1 MSNARPATREM
12 SKMSDKEN
20 LFEIADAVLDYDGEE
35 VVRLLRREVA
45 AGSDVEEILNIGL
58 IEPMG
63 DIGDQFTEGEIFV
76 PEMLM
81 AANAMKAGLE
91 VLRPILAE
99 SDAEPVGKILLGTVQ
114 GDLHDIG
121 KNLVTMMLEGAGF
134 EVFDIGV
141 NQKPEEFAEAVQMHA
156 PDIVGLSALLTTT
169 MTSMRN
175 TTILLKERFPQ
186 LKVIVGGAPI
196 NQEFADA
203 IGADGFSEDAPG
215 AALLAR
221 KFMEET
227 ARA

>member
-1 MSNARPATREM
+1 MT
-12 SKMSDKEN
+12 DKDN
-20 LFEIADAVLDYDGEE
+20 LYEIADAVLDYDGDE
-35 VVRLLRREVA
+35 VVRLLRRELDAGTDVA
-45 AGSDVEEILNIGL
+45 DILNTGL

-63 DIGDQFTEGEIFV
+63 DIGEQFTEGEIFV

-91 VLRPILAE
+91 ILRPILAE
-99 SDAEPVGKILLGTVQ
+99 SDTEPVGRILLGTVQ

-141 NQKPEEFAEAVQMHA
+141 NQKPEEFAEAVLKHG

-169 MTSMRN
+169 MVAMRA
-175 TTILLKERFPQ
+175 TTLLLKERFPD

-221 KFMEET
+221 RFMEDK
-227 ARA
+227 AAA

>member
-1 MSNARPATREM
+1 
-12 SKMSDKEN
+12 MSDKEN
-20 LFEIADAVLDYDGEE
+20 IYEIADAVLDYDGDE
-35 VVRLLRREVA
+35 VVRLLRRELD
-45 AGSDVEEILNIGL
+45 AGSNVEDILNIGL
-58 IEPMG
+58 IEPMA

-81 AANAMKAGLE
+81 AATAMKAGLE

-99 SDAEPVGKILLGTVQ
+99 SDSEPVGKVLLGSVQ

-134 EVFDIGV
+134 EVYDIGV
-141 NQKPEEFAEAVQMHA
+141 NQKPEAFAEAVQKYT

-169 MTSMRN
+169 MVSMR
-175 TTILLKERFPQ
+175 TTTTLLKEKFPL
-186 LKVIVGGAPI
+186 LKVIVGGAPV

-221 KFMEET
+221 RFMEE
-227 ARA
+227 RA

>member
-1 MSNARPATREM
+1 
-12 SKMSDKEN
+12 MSDKEN
-20 LFEIADAVLDYDGEE
+20 LFEIADAVLDYDGDE

-99 SDAEPVGKILLGTVQ
+99 SDAEPVGRVLLGTVQ

-121 KNLVTMMLEGAGF
+121 KNLVSMMLEGAGF

-141 NQKPEEFAEAVQMHA
+141 NKKPDEFAAAVEQHA

-169 MTSMRN
+169 MSSMR
-175 TTILLKERFPQ
+175 TTALLLNEQFPHV
-186 LKVIVGGAPI
+186 KVIVGGAPL
-196 NQEFADA
+196 NQEFANA

-221 KFMEET
+221 QLMDEM
-227 ARA
+227 ASA

>member
-1 MSNARPATREM
+1 MSE
-12 SKMSDKEN
+12 KES
-20 LFEIADAVLDYDGEE
+20 LHKIADAVLDYDGDE
-35 VVRLLRREVA
+35 VVRLLRRELA
-45 AGSDVEEILNIGL
+45 AGGNVEDILNIGL

-63 DIGDQFTEGEIFV
+63 DIGDQFTDGEIFV

-81 AANAMKAGLE
+81 AATAMKAGLE

-99 SDAEPVGKILLGTVQ
+99 SDAEPMGKILLGTVQ

-141 NQKPEEFAEAVQMHA
+141 NQNPEAFAAAVQEHS

-169 MTSMRN
+169 MVSMR
-175 TTILLKERFPQ
+175 TTTALLKEQFP
-186 LKVIVGGAPI
+186 LIKVIVGGAPV
-196 NQEFADA
+196 NQQFADA

-215 AALLAR
+215 AAVLAR
-221 KFMEET
+221 RFMEEL
-227 ARA
+227 AG